1 MAQDGE
7 DFSLSPAYK
16 TSQAVRN
23 FTPTTHHDTYPA
35 IDTKGSPGWDCKGKA
50 MLITG
55 ANGGVGRA
63 VVQAYARVGASHIG
77 LGVRRDVSDL
87 VGAVKAAAAQGGHP
101 EPTVT
106 VLLMDLEDRASIAAA
121 AEQLEREWG
130 RLDILIS
137 NAAFLP
143 PFEPLLE
150 GNEADYWHAW
160 EINIRGTY
168 WTAKAF
174 LPLLLGC
181 GGDKTFV
188 AISSL
193 GAHILTPGA
202 SSYQT
207 TKFAIVRFTEFL
219 MQDYGDQGLL
229 AYSMHPAS
237 MLTELAKNIPSNM
250 HHLLND
256 TPDLVGDTFAF
267 LGSKKRDWLAGR
279 FIAVCWDMP
288 ELMAREKEIVEK
300 DALKFRM
307 VM

>member
-1 MAQDGE
+1 MAQAGQ
-7 DFSLSPAYK
+7 DFSVSLN
-16 TSQAVRN
+16 TSQAGKVPRTYSAFALLSLSLSLMDFKVKN
-23 FTPTTHHDTYPA
+23 FTKTTHYDTYPA
-35 IDTKGSPGWDCKGKA
+35 IDTRGSPGWDCKGKA

-63 VVQAYARVGASHIG
+63 VVQSYARTGASHIG
-77 LGVRRDVSDL
+77 LGVRRDVPEL
-87 VGAVKAAAAQGGHP
+87 IGAVKAAAAEGGHP

-106 VLLMDLEDRASIAAA
+106 VLLIDLDDRASVTAA

-143 PFEPLLE
+143 PWVPLLE
-150 GNEADYWHAW
+150 GDETDYWKAW

-193 GAHILTPGA
+193 GAHICAPGA

-207 TKFAIVRFTEFL
+207 TKFAVVRFVEFL
-219 MQDYGDQGLL
+219 MADYGDQVR
-229 AYSMHPAS
+229 A
-237 MLTELAKNIPSNM
+237 
-250 HHLLND
+250 
-256 TPDLVGDTFAF
+256 
-267 LGSKKRDWLAGR
+267 
-279 FIAVCWDMP
+279 
-288 ELMAREKEIVEK
+288 
-300 DALKFRM
+300 ALRLP
-307 VM
+307 VVSC

>member
-1 MAQDGE
+1 MAQAFE
-7 DFSLSPAYK
+7 DFSLSPVYK
-16 TSQAVRN
+16 MSQA
-23 FTPTTHHDTYPA
+23 A
-35 IDTKGSPGWDCKGKA
+35 INTRGSPGWNCKGKA

-63 VVQAYARVGASHIG
+63 VVQAYARAGASHIG
-77 LGVRRDVSDL
+77 LGMRREVTDL
-87 VGAVKAAAAQGGHP
+87 VYAVKAAAAQGGHP

-106 VLLMDLEDRASIAAA
+106 VLLIDLEDRASVTAA
-121 AEQLEREWG
+121 AEQLERDWG

-137 NAAFLP
+137 NAGFLP
-143 PFEPLLE
+143 PFLPLLE
-150 GNEADYWHAW
+150 GDETDYWYAW

-168 WTAKAF
+168 WIAKAF
-174 LPLLLGC
+174 LPLLLRC

-207 TKFAIVRFTEFL
+207 TKFAVVRFAEFL

-250 HHLLND
+250 HRLLND

>member
-1 MAQDGE
+1 MAQTSE
-7 DFSLSPAYK
+7 EFAVSPAYK
-16 TSQAVRN
+16 ASQSVKN
-23 FTPTTHHDTYPA
+23 FTKTSHNDTYPA
-35 IDTKGSPGWDCKGKA
+35 IDTRGSPDWNCKGKA

-63 VVQAYARVGASHIG
+63 VVQAYARMGATHIG
-77 LGVRRDVSDL
+77 LGVRRDVPDL
-87 VGAVKAAAAQGGHP
+87 VKAVKAAAAEKGHP

-106 VLLMDLEDRASIAAA
+106 TVHIDLEDRASISAA

-130 RLDILIS
+130 RLDIVIS
-137 NAAFLP
+137 NAGYLP
-143 PFEPLLE
+143 RWEPLLDGDE
-150 GNEADYWHAW
+150 LDYWKAW
-160 EINIRGTY
+160 ELNIRGTY
-168 WTAKAF
+168 WLAKAF
-174 LPLLLGC
+174 LPLLLKC

-188 AISSL
+188 AISSM

-207 TKFAIVRFTEFL
+207 TKFAVCRFVEF
-219 MQDYGDQGLL
+219 MMADYGDQGLV
-229 AYSMHPAS
+229 AYAMHPAS
-237 MLTELAKNIPSNM
+237 MLTELASNIPAHM
-250 HHLLND
+250 HQFLND
-256 TPDLVGDTFAF
+256 TPELVGDTFAF

-279 FIAVCWDMP
+279 FVAVCWDMP

>member
-1 MAQDGE
+1 
-7 DFSLSPAYK
+7 
-16 TSQAVRN
+16 
-23 FTPTTHHDTYPA
+23 
-35 IDTKGSPGWDCKGKA
+35 

-63 VVQAYARVGASHIG
+63 VVQSYARAGASHIG
-77 LGVRRDVSDL
+77 LGLRRRVSDL
-87 VGAVKAAAAQGGHP
+87 VGVVKAAAAESGHP

-106 VLLMDLEDRASIAAA
+106 VLIIDLEERASVAAA

-130 RLDILIS
+130 RLDI
-137 NAAFLP
+137 
-143 PFEPLLE
+143 
-150 GNEADYWHAW
+150 ADYWHAW

-168 WTAKAF
+168 WLAKAF
-174 LPLLLGC
+174 LPLLLRC

-193 GAHILTPGA
+193 GAHICTPGA

-207 TKFAIVRFTEFL
+207 TKFAVVRFAEFL

-256 TPDLVGDTFAF
+256 TPELVGDTFAF

-279 FIAVCWDMP
+279 FVAVCWDMP

>member
-1 MAQDGE
+1 
-7 DFSLSPAYK
+7 
-16 TSQAVRN
+16 
-23 FTPTTHHDTYPA
+23 
-35 IDTKGSPGWDCKGKA
+35 

-63 VVQAYARVGASHIG
+63 VVQAYARTGASHIG

-87 VGAVKAAAAQGGHP
+87 VDAVKAAAAEGGHP

-106 VLLMDLEDRASIAAA
+106 VVLMDMEDRASLTAA

-137 NAAFLP
+137 NAGFLP

-150 GNEADYWHAW
+150 GDEADYWKAW

-168 WTAKAF
+168 WLAKAF
-174 LPLLLGC
+174 LLLLLRC

-193 GAHILTPGA
+193 GAHILSPGA

-207 TKFAIVRFTEFL
+207 TKFAVVRFAEFL
-219 MQDYGDQGLL
+219 MQDYGDQVSVNSACAGRILL
-229 AYSMHPAS
+229 GRRRQ
-237 MLTELAKNIPSNM
+237 
-250 HHLLND
+250 ND
-256 TPDLVGDTFAF
+256 T
-267 LGSKKRDWLAGR
+267 S
-279 FIAVCWDMP
+279 
-288 ELMAREKEIVEK
+288 
-300 DALKFRM
+300 
-307 VM
+307 

>member
-1 MAQDGE
+1 
-7 DFSLSPAYK
+7 
-16 TSQAVRN
+16 
-23 FTPTTHHDTYPA
+23 
-35 IDTKGSPGWDCKGKA
+35 

-63 VVQAYARVGASHIG
+63 VAQAYARAGASHIG

-87 VGAVKAAAAQGGHP
+87 AGAVKAAAAQRGHP

-106 VLLMDLEDRASIAAA
+106 VLLIDLEDRASVAAA

-137 NAAFLP
+137 NAGFLP
-143 PFEPLLE
+143 PFVPLLE

-174 LPLLLGC
+174 LPLLLRC

-207 TKFAIVRFTEFL
+207 TKFAVVRFAEFL
-219 MQDYGDQGLL
+219 MQDYGDQVSVLL
-229 AYSMHPAS
+229 RVPVV
-237 MLTELAKNIPSNM
+237 P
-250 HHLLND
+250 
-256 TPDLVGDTFAF
+256 
-267 LGSKKRDWLAGR
+267 
-279 FIAVCWDMP
+279 C
-288 ELMAREKEIVEK
+288 
-300 DALKFRM
+300 
-307 VM
+307 